1 MEERQMSGPTPTV
14 DLTKPDDHTSEQ
26 AIAARDGDEPI
37 RRVFSWVIVTG
48 AAVFSVLSIV
58 LLVRAGFRKELH
70 ASLYFSVMRD
80 HFVAVVGLP
89 MAAVAALF
97 IVLVLRSTD
106 GPLEFEALGVKLR
119 GGSGPVVLWLVCFL
133 GIVVALKLTW
143 PELTFEREVP
153 TYLIPHN

>member
-1 MEERQMSGPTPTV
+1 MSDTTPGV
-14 DLTKPDDHTSEQ
+14 DVTKPSDRAPAQ
-26 AIAARDGDEPI
+26 ALSARDDSESI

-48 AAVFSVLSIV
+48 AAVFSLLSIV
-58 LLVRAGFRKELH
+58 VLVRAGFREGLH
-70 ASLYFSVMRD
+70 ANLYFSVIRD

-106 GPLEFEALGVKLR
+106 GPLEFEALGITFR

-133 GIVVALKLTW
+133 GIVVALKLIW

-153 TYLIPHN
+153 PYVIPHN